1 MASRLALLALTVL
14 LGTADAQRNCNQ
26 APTAALRI
34 TCQQITNWDSNAR
47 TVRLTAK
54 TLIASP
60 GFSGLSVGAVPIS
73 GVASS
78 SSPTVA
84 YECMDIPCLCGFFGG
99 TGSTTCTLANGQT
112 LSKALRK
119 EYRMLTDDER
129 QKYNT
134 AMWTIKSNGDYDT
147 LSQIHSQYITS
158 PGAHSGPAFPGWH
171 REFIKR
177 LEIALRRVDP
187 TVALP
192 YWDSTLDSTLPNP
205 SHSCLWGNELMG
217 SQDSTGT
224 VRTGAFRNWLTVDGS
239 RVFTR
244 DIGKTGNLLNEADI
258 QALLSTPDFT
268 QLLAF
273 TAPQAACP
281 NPAGWSVLEYIHGGP
296 HVFTGGDMLITTTAT
311 NDPLFFNH
319 HSMIDLI
326 WELWRTQQQSRTERE
341 TEYPDDNAACSSS
354 AHFVNNTMAPF
365 FPMVNLDGLSNK
377 YTDNLYQYSPR
388 PTCSSSNVNGCGSK
402 YLFCDVSHGPAR
414 CASKINLGGN
424 CSGYTNNEDACYL
437 GQCTNSICTA
447 IPTPSPTTQPPIV
460 TTTPVA
466 PQQETCFNEQQCC
479 SPWASRGECSRNPTY
494 MNVWCKASC
503 GVCTPSTYDLTQ
515 ACSDFHPNCASWKA
529 RGQCT
534 ANRVYM
540 WENCRQSCG
549 ACNIGMLSAR
559 LSSCGF
565 SRESV
570 SVRRPV
576 SAFRSQSAPLASR
589 ALLAS
594 PVAPPPVPLSAPVLQ
609 QRKFAPLA
617 ANTKR

>member
-1 MASRLALLALTVL
+1 
-14 LGTADAQRNCNQ
+14 
-26 APTAALRI
+26 
-34 TCQQITNWDSNAR
+34 
-47 TVRLTAK
+47 
-54 TLIASP
+54 
-60 GFSGLSVGAVPIS
+60 
-73 GVASS
+73 
-78 SSPTVA
+78 
-84 YECMDIPCLCGFFGG
+84 
-99 TGSTTCTLANGQT
+99 
-112 LSKALRK
+112 
-119 EYRMLTDDER
+119 
-129 QKYNT
+129 
-134 AMWTIKSNGDYDT
+134 MWTIKSNGDYDT

-177 LEIALRRVDP
+177 RVDP

-224 VRTGAFRNWLTVDGS
+224 GS

-273 TAPQAACP
+273 TAPQAVVKDFQTI
-281 NPAGWSVLEYIHGGP
+281 GEKLS
-296 HVFTGGDMLITTTAT
+296 FTHSGDMLITTTAT

-437 GQCTNSICTA
+437 GQCMNSICTA
-447 IPTPSPTTQPPIV
+447 IP
-460 TTTPVA
+460 
-466 PQQETCFNEQQCC
+466 TCFNEQQCC
-479 SPWASRGECSRNPTY
+479 SPWSSRGECSRNPTY

-503 GVCTPSTYDLTQ
+503 GICTPSTYDLTQ
-515 ACSDFHPNCASWKA
+515 GERNVLHITF
-529 RGQCT
+529 
-534 ANRVYM
+534 NRY
-540 WENCRQSCG
+540 N
-549 ACNIGMLSAR
+549 
-559 LSSCGF
+559 F
-565 SRESV
+565 
-570 SVRRPV
+570 
-576 SAFRSQSAPLASR
+576 
-589 ALLAS
+589 
-594 PVAPPPVPLSAPVLQ
+594 
-609 QRKFAPLA
+609 
-617 ANTKR
+617 